1 MGACDALQIV
11 REDWD
16 MQQKMGAI
24 AQWNV
29 RSAMGMLLGSVAMIA
44 LSALSSAAFA
54 QESPADESADPR
66 EIVVTA
72 GKREQNIQDVA
83 GAVTAISGEALA
95 KSGAVDLSD
104 FVTQAPGLAFTRRGP
119 SQNRLSIRG
128 LTSFSG
134 TDSEFPMVGL
144 YIDEVPISDS
154 VAPDAGLIDL
164 ERVEVLRGPQGT
176 LYGEGSMGGT
186 VRFVSAKPNLSSFEG
201 AVDGEL
207 STTRF
212 GGTNYKGSA
221 ILNAPIVTD
230 KIGLRLVGFYQN
242 DAGFVDNAAFGS
254 KNDDAYDRY
263 GARGTLLLKPSD
275 DLTVTLSGTYQKFK
289 GGLEPVV
296 FRAPI
301 LGVTPPLL
309 TQFGDTVAYRQVKE
323 RLDDR
328 LAFGSLVVNY
338 DFGRATLTSATSYY
352 DRSFGGVNDEAA
364 TSRGVEAGF
373 APLAAAFGIDP
384 FFLQNGTVV
393 NFDSSKKT
401 FAQEVRLVSDAKSAL
416 RWTIGGYYRNRKNT
430 SLNDAKAPDI
440 IPILSF
446 FNPGTQGEL
455 LNTFSSVK
463 FEQYAVFGEATYAL
477 TDRLDVTGGLR
488 WFRETIT
495 GEQVIKTP
503 DFGFDDL
510 GNPSPTFGVVQTL
523 ILPTLTT
530 RESRFLWKLGASYK
544 AGDDV
549 LLYASAAQGFRPG
562 GVNARFDP
570 NSTTSPRAFQ
580 SDGVISYEVGVKS
593 SWLDRALTVNIAT
606 YQTNLKDAQFLDGRD
621 PRFNVIRN
629 AGRARITGVELEITA
644 RPADSFEFGGT
655 LSVLSAKF
663 TQNALGDGGTPEFFL
678 INDGQRLPIARDY
691 SVNVYAEHRLT
702 LSNSLDLVTRGD
714 VSHVSFASPN
724 TNSLD
729 RLKGYVEANAR
740 IGVEA
745 DRWSLAAFVDNAFD
759 TVAELGAEGGFGFG
773 VSRNKPRTFG
783 IRAGVQF

>member
-1 MGACDALQIV
+1 
-11 REDWD
+11 
-16 MQQKMGAI
+16 MQVK
-24 AQWNV
+24 
-29 RSAMGMLLGSVAMIA
+29 SANNGQENTRRTIRRLLGSAALIG
-44 LSALSSAAFA
+44 LSALSSAVFA
-54 QESPADESADPR
+54 QTSPVEEIVDPN

-83 GAVTAISGEALA
+83 GAVTALGGEALA
-95 KSGAVDLSD
+95 KSGAVDISD
-104 FVTQAPGLAFTRRGP
+104 FVSQAPGLAFTRRGP

-186 VRFVSAKPNLSSFEG
+186 VRFVSAKPILSRFEG
-201 AVDGEL
+201 SVDGEL

-230 KIGLRLVGFYQN
+230 KVGLRLVGFYQK
-242 DAGFVDNAAFGS
+242 DAGFVDNVALGKNNADAF
-254 KNDDAYDRY
+254 DRY
-263 GARGTLLLKPSD
+263 GARGTLLLKPD
-275 DLTVTLSGTYQKFK
+275 DNLSVTLSATYQTFK

-296 FRAPI
+296 FRAAIP
-301 LGVTPPLL
+301 GVTPPLL
-309 TQFGDTVAYRQVKE
+309 TQFGDTVAYRQVDEKLE
-323 RLDDR
+323 DR
-328 LAFGSLVVNY
+328 LALGNLVLSY
-338 DFGRATLTSATSYY
+338 DFGGATLTSATSYY
-352 DRSFGGVNDEAA
+352 DRRIDNVVDEAA
-364 TSRGVEAGF
+364 TSRVVEAGL

-393 NFDSSKKT
+393 VVDGSKKT

-416 RWTIGGYYRNRKNT
+416 RWTIGGYYRNRKNV
-430 SLNDAKAPDI
+430 SLIDTKAPDI
-440 IPILSF
+440 IPLIGV
-446 FNPGTQGEL
+446 FNPDTEGEL

-477 TDRLDVTGGLR
+477 TDQFDVTGGLR

-495 GEQVIKTP
+495 GAQTIKTP
-503 DFGFDDL
+503 DFGFDEF

-523 ILPTLTT
+523 NLPTLKA
-530 RESRFLWKLGASYK
+530 RESKLLWKLGASYK
-544 AGDDV
+544 AGEDV
-549 LLYASAAQGFRPG
+549 LLYGSAAQGFRPG

-570 NSTTSPRAFQ
+570 GAATSPRAFK
-580 SDGVISYEVGVKS
+580 SDGVITYELGLKS
-593 SWLDRALTVNIAT
+593 SWLDRALTVNLAA

-621 PRFNVIRN
+621 PRFPVIRN
-629 AGRARITGVELEITA
+629 AGRARITGAEVEITA
-644 RPADSFEFGGT
+644 RPADSFEFGAS

-663 TQNALGDGGTPEFFL
+663 TENALGDGGTPEFFL

-691 SVNVYAEHRLT
+691 SVNAYAEHRLA
-702 LSNSLDLVTRGD
+702 LSDSLNLVARGD

-740 IGVEA
+740 IGIES
-745 DRWSLAAFVDNAFD
+745 DRWSVAAFVDNAFD
-759 TVAELGAEGGFGFG
+759 TVAELGSEGGFGFG
-773 VSRNKPRTFG
+773 ISRNKPRTVG
-783 IRAGVQF
+783 IRAGAKF